1 MTRLERLD
9 KYLKEYGLISLEELP
24 ENEETN
30 VDFYPLEYLRL
41 LETKLDN
48 FTYKEDVSYLNGI
61 FTRLSFFLTNEVNSL
76 NETQKKNIQ
85 NRLNVI
91 HEKLQI
97 LLIQKPG
104 NIDKK
109 EIGYQNLLKLI
120 EKVENLSLSYLYDF
134 VEHFKDSQIDLME
147 YLIFELKTYSLVE
160 NAIKKYPYMVRTT
173 DNDGITLIE
182 KIITKYL
189 EEVTEYTKD
198 KELSLNS
205 DLVYYDQLID
215 LFLCSS
221 KTKLSPK
228 LKIELLGKIENLK
241 NNINEEEYNELTK
254 RKYIFWLNNLS
265 EKIETNSKEEN
276 IDFNVL
282 NYKHDIGE
290 NFDQGIISEANKLYK
305 NFDINKFKNRE
316 IITGEYIITI
326 DGKGAEEIDDSFSI
340 KKLDN
345 GNYLIGVHIAD
356 PGGYINQ
363 NSIIMDEIYKRT
375 TSIYLSDKTIPMM
388 HPLLSKDILSLL
400 EKEYRLAT
408 SYYLN
413 VNKNGIVEDFYFKK
427 TIVKVN
433 RNDTYTNIDKYLKR
447 GYADSNELDKMLEY
461 FTLIT
466 PKLSQ
471 NFNISEIYSL
481 INRSS
486 KNISNTNI
494 IGDSS
499 SSKIVETNMIM
510 TNHLISKFF
519 QEQNLPFVN
528 RSHKITPEYLDELK
542 QKEQILHKKND
553 RDMIQLIQFLK
564 NSYPCAEYSTTETS
578 HAGLGLSHYS
588 HVTSPLRRS
597 ADILATSICI
607 DQIYFQNLKDSE
619 VYRLEQFLK
628 ESCEYINKKHPTI
641 SHFEKVYEKEKIKS
655 LRKN

>member
-9 KYLKEYGLISLEELP
+9 KYLKEYGLIPLEELP
-24 ENEETN
+24 DNEDTN
-30 VDFYPLEYLRL
+30 INFYPLEYLRL
-41 LETKLDN
+41 LENKLDN
-48 FTYKEDVSYLNGI
+48 FTYKEDISYLNGI
-61 FTRLSFFLTNEVNSL
+61 FPRLSFFLTD
-76 NETQKKNIQ
+76 ETNPLTETKKKNIERQ
-85 NRLNVI
+85 LNTI
-91 HEKLQI
+91 HEKMQL

-120 EKVENLSLSYLYDF
+120 EKVESLSISYLYDII
-134 VEHFKDSQIDLME
+134 EHFKDSQIDLME
-147 YLIFELKTYSLVE
+147 YLTFEIKTYSLVE
-160 NAIKKYPYMVRTT
+160 NAIKKYPYMVRIM
-173 DNDGITLIE
+173 DNEGITLIE
-182 KIITKYL
+182 KIISKYL
-189 EEVTEYTKD
+189 EELTEYTSD

-205 DLVYYDQLID
+205 GLVYYDQLID
-215 LFLCSS
+215 LFLCSE

-241 NNINEEEYNELTK
+241 NSLNENDYNGLTK

-265 EKIETNSKEEN
+265 EKIELSSRKEN
-276 IDFNVL
+276 FNPMIL
-282 NYKHDIGE
+282 GYKHDIE
-290 NFDQGIISEANKLYK
+290 EEFDQGIISEANRLYK
-305 NFDINKFKNRE
+305 NFDITKFKNRE
-316 IITGEYIITI
+316 IITDEYIITI
-326 DGKGAEEIDDSFSI
+326 DGEGAEEIDDSFSI
-340 KKLDN
+340 KKLND

-388 HPLLSKDILSLL
+388 PFILSKDILSLL
-400 EKEYRLAT
+400 ENKYRLAT

-413 VNKNGIVEDFYFKK
+413 VNKNGIIEDFFFKK
-427 TIVKVN
+427 SIVKVDKN
-433 RNDTYTNIDKYLKR
+433 ESYKHIDKFLNR
-447 GYADSNELDKMLEY
+447 GYADSNELDKMLEL
-461 FTLIT
+461 FSLIT

-471 NFNISEIYSL
+471 NFSISELYSL

-486 KNISNTNI
+486 KNVSNTNI
-494 IGDSS
+494 INNSN

-519 QEQNLPFVN
+519 HEQGLPFIN

-542 QKEQILHKKND
+542 KKEKFLHKKND
-553 RDMIQLIQFLK
+553 KDVIQLIQFLE
-564 NSYPCAEYSTTETS
+564 NSYPCAEYSTIETS

-607 DQIYFQNLKDSE
+607 DKIYFDNLKDFE
-619 VYRLEQFLK
+619 IYKLEQFLK
-628 ESCEYINKKHPTI
+628 EQCRYINIKHPTI
-641 SHFEKVYEKEKIKS
+641 VHFEKVYEKEKIKQ
-655 LRKN
+655 LR